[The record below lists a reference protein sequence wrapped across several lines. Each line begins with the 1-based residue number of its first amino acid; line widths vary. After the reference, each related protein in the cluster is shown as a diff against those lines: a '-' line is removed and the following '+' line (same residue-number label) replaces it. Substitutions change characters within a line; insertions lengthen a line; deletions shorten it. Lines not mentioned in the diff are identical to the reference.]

1 MLYDND
7 GLRALSAVHQFG
19 NGFIQI
25 GETIFWMGLSYT
37 ARNPGEALAI
47 TFMLSNPTFR
57 GILAKMLRHQL
68 GQMAVDLRFY
78 GRLVA
83 TDLLGPIFATA
94 RTYARIALRSPITYG
109 AAGVLAG
116 ASITAANQQMI
127 NNNAIALNPALDR
140 EDGADSSALMWSPFG
155 GMQLGIAIS

>member
-68 GQMAVDLRFY
+68 GHMAVDLRFY
-78 GRLVA
+78 GRLVPCLLNTCDA
-83 TDLLGPIFATA
+83 ADEEDSVGTDG
-94 RTYARIALRSPITYG
+94 RT
-109 AAGVLAG
+109 
-116 ASITAANQQMI
+116 
-127 NNNAIALNPALDR
+127 
-140 EDGADSSALMWSPFG
+140 
-155 GMQLGIAIS
+155 